1 MSFEFSVPFL
11 NVPVKRSVDNV
22 KSTAKSV
29 MVRVLFIYFFFKK
42 QSLQMNLIV
51 KGTITI
57 ILHATIGKH
66 WLIVVTTFFV
76 IATVVGAKVVV
87 AKKLCQT
94 I

>member
-1 MSFEFSVPFL
+1 
-11 NVPVKRSVDNV
+11 
-22 KSTAKSV
+22 
-29 MVRVLFIYFFFKK
+29 
-42 QSLQMNLIV
+42 MNLIV